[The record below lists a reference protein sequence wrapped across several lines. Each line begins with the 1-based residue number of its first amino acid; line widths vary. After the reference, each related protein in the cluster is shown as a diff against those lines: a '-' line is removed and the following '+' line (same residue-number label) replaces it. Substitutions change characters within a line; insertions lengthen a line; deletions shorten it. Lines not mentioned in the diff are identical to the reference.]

1 MNNEATATTILRPSL
16 SGIIPQFNNRQS
28 HQKSFRDWEAT
39 FKDGFRGGASGT
51 AIFDNPYKN
60 DPKLRLIFINAREA
74 GRLYRTYVADDK
86 PEPVPQV
93 HTSDGPRPIAEQPGQ
108 HVDQTERQS
117 ISHILNSPLIGEQQ
131 AQRVVPEEAQS
142 VSDISTS
149 AHVDFAL
156 PDSTVNAGILN
167 VPTQDGAKPSCA
179 SIETHTDLSKAGR
192 KRDFTDVIDLTGSD
206 EEAASEEQ
214 RPAKKEKLRTR
225 LRNPKV

>member
-1 MNNEATATTILRPSL
+1 M
-16 SGIIPQFNNRQS
+16 
-28 HQKSFRDWEAT
+28 
-39 FKDGFRGGASGT
+39 
-51 AIFDNPYKN
+51 
-60 DPKLRLIFINAREA
+60 
-74 GRLYRTYVADDK
+74 
-86 PEPVPQV
+86 
-93 HTSDGPRPIAEQPGQ
+93 
-108 HVDQTERQS
+108 
-117 ISHILNSPLIGEQQ
+117 LNSPLVGEQQ